1 MTRTF
6 LPTKAFK
13 SPRVLVTEEQA
24 GEAVGS
30 GDYQGGESLVLVED
44 SFSLVRE
51 RRLVFDERLTIQD
64 AQIARAVVKNISE
77 RLGYTELVNAYL
89 NKSVASSQRLSS
101 PVSSN
106 LSANFGRG
114 GFGQL
119 GFGGTIDVTG

>member
-6 LPTKAFK
+6 LPTRSFKA
-13 SPRVLVTEEQA
+13 PRVLFTEEQS
-24 GEAVGS
+24 GQVVGS
-30 GDYQGGESLVLVED
+30 GDYHGGESLVLLDEEVT
-44 SFSLVRE
+44 LVRE
-51 RRLVFDERLTIQD
+51 RRLVFDETLKLLDVQVSRVVGKTTNERLTT
-64 AQIARAVVKNISE
+64 S
-77 RLGYTELVNAYL
+77 ELVNAYL